1 MAQLN
6 SNSTWKMQIT
16 RTANYVSTRPL
27 LPIYN

>member
-1 MAQLN
+1 
-6 SNSTWKMQIT
+6 MQIT